1 MSESIANPEMIQMN
15 NIILS
20 GKNRL
25 IRRKEVQ
32 AKTGLGASSIYALMK
47 QGKFP
52 HPIHLSIRRVAW
64 IESEV
69 DLWIEER
76 IAKNHDSKIWGNK

>member
-1 MSESIANPEMIQMN
+1 MIQMN
-15 NIILS
+15 NIILTQ
-20 GKNRL
+20 KNRL

-32 AKTGLGASSIYALMK
+32 TKTGLCASSIYALMK

-76 IAKNHDSKIWGNK
+76 ITKNYGSKIWGVK

>member
-1 MSESIANPEMIQMN
+1 MIQMN
-15 NIILS
+15 NIILTQ
-20 GKNRL
+20 KNRL

-32 AKTGLGASSIYALMK
+32 TKTGLCASSIYALMN

-76 IAKNHDSKIWGNK
+76 IAKNHDSKIWGTK

>member
-20 GKNRL
+20 EKNRL

-76 IAKNHDSKIWGNK
+76 IAKNHDSKIWGTK